1 MTLFPYKLYKFYS
14 IILLFQGSALP
25 MDLKWALC
33 GLVRE
38 IRMDDRMRGK
48 EEGRE
53 ECGHIVLPIVNF

>member
-1 MTLFPYKLYKFYS
+1 MVLLLY
-14 IILLFQGSALP
+14 QGSALP
-25 MDLKWALC
+25 LDLKWKLC

-48 EEGRE
+48 EEGRG

>member
-1 MTLFPYKLYKFYS
+1 
-14 IILLFQGSALP
+14 
-25 MDLKWALC
+25 MDLKWELC